1 MWLSISIVL
10 LVISVIVSTL
20 LFYSLRR
27 ITQYE
32 QFLVNIERVIQYSSE
47 RLKQLDTKGSFES
60 DDEIGFFF
68 EEIKRITKIL
78 NNLFV
83 QTTEDNNAKEKS

>member
-1 MWLSISIVL
+1 MWLGISITL
-10 LVISVIVSTL
+10 LIISIIVSTL

-32 QFLVNIERVIQYSSE
+32 QFLVNIEKVIQYSSE

-68 EEIKRITKIL
+68 EEINKLQKMLDDI
-78 NNLFV
+78 FE
-83 QTTEDNNAKEKS
+83 TTTTGEKNG

>member
-60 DDEIGFFF
+60 DDEVGSAFTQLKTIV
-68 EEIKRITKIL
+68 EEL
-78 NNLFV
+78 NN
-83 QTTEDNNAKEKS
+83 EI

>member
-10 LVISVIVSTL
+10 LLISIIVSTL

-68 EEIKRITKIL
+68 EEIKKLQNMLDDI
-78 NNLFV
+78 FE
-83 QTTEDNNAKEKS
+83 TTETGENNG

>member
-32 QFLVNIERVIQYSSE
+32 QFLVNIERVIRYSSE

-68 EEIKRITKIL
+68 EEIKKLQNMLDDI
-78 NNLFV
+78 FE
-83 QTTEDNNAKEKS
+83 TTETGENNG

>member
-10 LVISVIVSTL
+10 LVISIIVSTL

-47 RLKQLDTKGSFES
+47 RLNQLDNFCKDINDS
-60 DDEIGFFF
+60 
-68 EEIKRITKIL
+68 
-78 NNLFV
+78 
-83 QTTEDNNAKEKS
+83 

>member
-68 EEIKRITKIL
+68 EEIKKLQNMLDDI
-78 NNLFV
+78 FE
-83 QTTEDNNAKEKS
+83 TTEQEKK

>member
-68 EEIKRITKIL
+68 AEVNKLQKMLDDIFETTTTGEE
-78 NNLFV
+78 NG
-83 QTTEDNNAKEKS
+83 